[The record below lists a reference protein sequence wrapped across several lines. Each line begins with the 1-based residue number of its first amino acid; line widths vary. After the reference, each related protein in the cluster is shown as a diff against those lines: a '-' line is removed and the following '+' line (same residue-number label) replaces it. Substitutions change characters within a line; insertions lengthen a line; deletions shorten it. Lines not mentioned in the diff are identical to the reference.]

1 MAVQRCCSVVG
12 GLALKDLA
20 TAHYSVVM
28 YIIVLFLLATNLKLV
43 YCVSNNVLYLH
54 TNTKTQLGVWPSVVN
69 CQSTTLNL
77 LTALIEDILILRC
90 SY

>member
-1 MAVQRCCSVVG
+1 MGVQRCCSVVG

-20 TAHYSVVM
+20 TVHYSVV
-28 YIIVLFLLATNLKLV
+28 ICTSLFLLAKNLKLV

-54 TNTKTQLGVWPSVVN
+54 TNTKTQLEVWPSVVN

-77 LTALIEDILILRC
+77 LTALIEGILILRC